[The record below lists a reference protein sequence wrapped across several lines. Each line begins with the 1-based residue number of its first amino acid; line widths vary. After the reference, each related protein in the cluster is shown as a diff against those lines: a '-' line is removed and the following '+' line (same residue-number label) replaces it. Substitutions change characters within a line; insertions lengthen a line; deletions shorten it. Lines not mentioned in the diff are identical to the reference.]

1 MGNCIST
8 VFFENRNI
16 SANAPE
22 TDQVKR
28 SFATSLDE
36 MCPVRLCLHFLPD
49 VLWYDVAGS
58 WSDLRS
64 VLGSV
69 RFLL

>member
-1 MGNCIST
+1 MSRYFT
-8 VFFENRNI
+8 DVLFDNRYI

-22 TDQVKR
+22 TDQVNR

-36 MCPVRLCLHFLPD
+36 MYPVRLCLHILPD
-49 VLWYDVAGS
+49 VLWHDVAGS

-64 VLGSV
+64 VLGDV
-69 RFLL
+69 RFF